1 MHWGLGATVLER
13 RKQAGLEA
21 HVQKLV
27 RIAGP
32 EARKV
37 DGGAQEAVLG
47 KSDLENREGA
57 CEGQE
62 RDPCRGQGWGEAYVS
77 LRPSEGGGEVVM
89 RSGAVSAPGK
99 WGPLSLQ
106 WAHSEELPVTLV
118 GVGVGASEVVGVKG
132 RIQESIEEKESPVPE
147 EGEWVGSGAQIWGSW
162 LEAGGG
168 LVVL

>member
-21 HVQKLV
+21 HVQKLL

-37 DGGAQEAVLG
+37 DGVAQEAVLG

-57 CEGQE
+57 VKG
-62 RDPCRGQGWGEAYVS
+62 RRGTPAEARVGGEACVS

-118 GVGVGASEVVGVKG
+118 
-132 RIQESIEEKESPVPE
+132 
-147 EGEWVGSGAQIWGSW
+147 
-162 LEAGGG
+162 
-168 LVVL
+168 